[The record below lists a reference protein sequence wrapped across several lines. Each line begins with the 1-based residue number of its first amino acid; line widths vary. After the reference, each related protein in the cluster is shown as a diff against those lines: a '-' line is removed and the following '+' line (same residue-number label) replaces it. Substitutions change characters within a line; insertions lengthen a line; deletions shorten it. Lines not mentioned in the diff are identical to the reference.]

1 MENSINIQAR
11 LDLCTLATLAKAY
24 IGEGAIL
31 RSKSDLVW
39 KAIEHIV
46 SMYESNGIKK
56 FTDVYEALDYMD
68 KIGLYL
74 DTSKRTKRQVQ
85 TAMVNQNA
93 VSDFGVQNFGRPMN
107 RKQVIDESQRTNE
120 LKAFYAILVD
130 HNTKNGLPIP
140 TFEEYRVIATKPLNY
155 PEEETVVE
163 TTNPEKF
170 VAKEK
175 ERMAAEKA
183 AYSPEALRNAMVK

>member
-1 MENSINIQAR
+1 MENSINVQAR

-85 TAMVNQNA
+85 NAMVNQNA
-93 VSDFGVQNFGRPMN
+93 VSDFGMQNFGRATT
-107 RKQVIDESQRTNE
+107 RKQVTDENQRVNE
-120 LKAFYAILVD
+120 LKAFYTIMVE
-130 HNTKNGLPIP
+130 HNTKNNLPVP
-140 TFEEYRVIATKPLNY
+140 TFEEFKILATTPSVHT
-155 PEEETVVE
+155 EEEVVKE
-163 TTNPEKF
+163 TIDPIKRVESDK
-170 VAKEK
+170 A
-175 ERMAAEKA
+175 RMAAEKA